1 MRNNKLKKF
10 LAVII
15 NISIIMMELYAFIV
29 CLKNDGISCFK
40 YYTQDSNLFLMFA
53 SIIYTIYAITDKDD
67 KQSPHWITLLK
78 YSATVCVS
86 TTFLVVITILAPI
99 MGGYKVMVID
109 GTMKFHHLICPIL
122 ALITFIFLEKHEL
135 NVKKDALL
143 AMIFTVAYGI
153 VAVSLNIFK
162 IMDGPYPFLKV
173 YEQSLLMSIMWVILM
188 NGSTYL
194 LNISIGYLNNYLN
207 KKQ

>member
-53 SIIYTIYAITDKDD
+53 SIIYTIYTITDKDD
-67 KQSPHWITLLK
+67 KQLPHWITLLK
-78 YSATVCVS
+78 YSATVCVA